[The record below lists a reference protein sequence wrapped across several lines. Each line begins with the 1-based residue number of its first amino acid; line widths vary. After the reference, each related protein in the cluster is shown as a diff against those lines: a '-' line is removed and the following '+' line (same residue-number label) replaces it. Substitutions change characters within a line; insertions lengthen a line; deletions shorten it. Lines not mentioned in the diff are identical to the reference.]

1 MVVRDAWCDCSFNGI
16 KWSTAIFKE
25 NEEDNIITVKKTN
38 NKKKVTFK
46 EDEIHAPKENKNI
59 LLQAMKNDLFIFMM
73 KHWLFFIILL

>member
-1 MVVRDAWCDCSFNGI
+1 MYYCKIIENKNKIVI
-16 KWSTAIFKE
+16 KKEKKQIIFKE

-46 EDEIHAPKENKNI
+46 EDEIPIPKENKNI

-73 KHWLFFIILL
+73 NH